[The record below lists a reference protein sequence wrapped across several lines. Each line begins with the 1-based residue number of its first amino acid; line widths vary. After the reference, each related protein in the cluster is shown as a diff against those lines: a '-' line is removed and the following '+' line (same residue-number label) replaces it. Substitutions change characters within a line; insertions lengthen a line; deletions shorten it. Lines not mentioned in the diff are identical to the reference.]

1 VVRDGEGAKGV
12 DGVGG
17 RRGRVGVRGVDL
29 GGSEGVLELVDA
41 GGELSDAGVEVLCG
55 GEDEAGALA
64 SGERAVWTER
74 GTTSALAGVAG
85 DLFVTFY
92 LESATFSTGDL
103 AWRE

>member
-17 RRGRVGVRGVDL
+17 WREMVRVRGIDL
-29 GGSEGVLELVDA
+29 GGSKGILELVDA
-41 GGELSDAGVEVLCG
+41 GSELSDAGMEVLCG

-74 GTTSALAGVAG
+74 GTTTALA
-85 DLFVTFY
+85 
-92 LESATFSTGDL
+92 
-103 AWRE
+103 

>member
-17 RRGRVGVRGVDL
+17 WMVRVGGVDL
-29 GGSEGVLELVDA
+29 GGSEGILELVDA
-41 GGELSDAGVEVLCG
+41 GGELGDAGVEVLCG

-74 GTTSALAGVAG
+74 GTTSALA
-85 DLFVTFY
+85 
-92 LESATFSTGDL
+92 
-103 AWRE
+103 